1 MGATAA
7 IAGVTMLGA
16 YLEGASAKE
25 EAGYKERI
33 ANANAEFAE
42 AQARRVLQIGEQ
54 DAQGYGKKIRQ
65 TVGSQR
71 AALAAQGVDVSS
83 GSAAE
88 LQAETFEIG
97 ARDIE
102 TIKNNAFLEA
112 YGLRVQAEQD
122 RQSGRLAQRAAD
134 NIARNSLIT
143 GGLRSASMF
152 YDAAPSRTKAAE
164 KPKAADSSS
173 GGR

>member
-25 EAGYKERI
+25 EASYREKI
-33 ANANAEFAE
+33 ANANADFAD
-42 AQARRVLQIGEQ
+42 AQARRVLEVGEQ
-54 DAQGYGKKIRQ
+54 DAQQYGRKIRQ
-65 TVGSQR
+65 TVGAQR
-71 AALAAQGVDVSS
+71 AALAAQGVDVGV

-88 LQAETFEIG
+88 VQAETFEIG

-122 RQSGRLAQRAAD
+122 RQSGRLAVRAAE
-134 NIARNSLIT
+134 NVARNSLIS
-143 GGLRSASMF
+143 GGLR
-152 YDAAPSRTKAAE
+152 AANSYMTNSPSTPKAAE
-164 KPKAADSSS
+164 KPKTADS